1 MRVYIRVGDGCQLLA
16 VLSERMQRVER
27 EKHER
32 AARQRKAL
40 QAAEAAAAKQAARRG
55 RSSTHSHV
63 RRAPSPLIHTRTD
76 AYTHTPTMPSVHCG
90 HSRGRAGELR
100 RGRRASIEAK
110 HCEALR

>member
-1 MRVYIRVGDGCQLLA
+1 MGCARVRVYIRVGDGCQLLA

-63 RRAPSPLIHTRTD
+63 RRAPAPLIHTRTY
-76 AYTHTPTMPSVHCG
+76 AYTHTHHAVRALRALT
-90 HSRGRAGELR
+90 RAG
-100 RGRRASIEAK
+100 RGAAAGSSRLSVGR
-110 HCEALR
+110 